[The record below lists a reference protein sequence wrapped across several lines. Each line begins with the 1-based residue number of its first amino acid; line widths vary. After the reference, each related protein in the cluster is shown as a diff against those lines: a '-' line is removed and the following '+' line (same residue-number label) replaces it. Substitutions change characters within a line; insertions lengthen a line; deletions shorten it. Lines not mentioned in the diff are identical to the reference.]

1 MATQN
6 DDERLSGYTVLDG
19 QFGTVRPEIRMAF
32 PYFGQT
38 IRVHPNASDVEWMGF
53 IERMRHIPAAEVDE
67 SEAMAATLDYIRG
80 QIHPD
85 DWNLFLATATANRQN
100 SMDLMT
106 VAQTIVAAVADFPTG
121 AADDSARGQRPTD
134 HLSRGGSSRR
144 ERRGGKSGND
154 EKKRRRLEATARAI
168 RNEDRA
174 DVKLLLL
181 EAYEQQQGIR
191 YDVDG
196 TVSRTA

>member
-1 MATQN
+1 MATN
-6 DDERLSGYTVLDG
+6 DQRDLSGYTVLDG

-32 PYFGQT
+32 PYFGET

-53 IERMRHIPAAEVDE
+53 IERMRHVPAEAVDG
-67 SEAMAATLDYIRG
+67 SEAMAATLDYIHG

-85 DWNLFLATATANRQN
+85 DWDLFLTTATKNRQN
-100 SMDLMT
+100 SMDLMA

-121 AADDSARGQRPTD
+121 QPGDSSPGRQPTG
-134 HLSRGGSSRR
+134 HLSKGGLSRR
-144 ERRGGKSGND
+144 ERRGGKSG
-154 EKKRRRLEATARAI
+154 KGTKRSDATVRAI
-168 RNEDRA
+168 RREERP

-181 EAYEQQQGIR
+181 ESYEQQHGIR

-196 TVSRTA
+196 TVSQTA